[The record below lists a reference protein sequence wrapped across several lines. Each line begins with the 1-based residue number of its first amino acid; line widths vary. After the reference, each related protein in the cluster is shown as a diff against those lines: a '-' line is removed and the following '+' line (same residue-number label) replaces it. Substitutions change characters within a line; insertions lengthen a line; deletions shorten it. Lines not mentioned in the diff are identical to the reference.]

1 LTKRGSAIQGKS
13 AQQALLVC
21 ADASATA
28 RHAHAAALH
37 TFCEALAIDYNV
49 RWRLLSA
56 TIDAIARW
64 VFTLG
69 YVVAVLAVS
78 LSLTQGSYIV

>member
-1 LTKRGSAIQGKS
+1 M
-13 AQQALLVC
+13 LLC

-28 RHAHAAALH
+28 RQAHAAALH
-37 TFCEALAIDYNV
+37 TFCDALAIDYNA
-49 RWRLLSA
+49 RWRLLSTA
-56 TIDAIARW
+56 IDAVARW

-78 LSLTQGSYIV
+78 LSLTMGSHIV